1 MNKDEILKACFDLV
15 HKKIE
20 EVNMAIQTA
29 NHSLVEEDKSS
40 AGDKYETGR
49 EMIQQDLNRY
59 EQQLKNLT
67 QDLDLLQR
75 IQQSQETRT
84 DAVGLGSLVKTDKSI
99 FFLACSIGVVP
110 VGKNTIYCISL
121 VSPIGQVLQGK
132 KEGENFAFN
141 GVEHQILSLS

>member
-59 EQQLKNLT
+59 EQQLKVLT

-75 IQQSQETRT
+75 ILAVSGNT
-84 DAVGLGSLVKTDKSI
+84 DRCCWLRL
-99 FFLACSIGVVP
+99 F
-110 VGKNTIYCISL
+110 
-121 VSPIGQVLQGK
+121 
-132 KEGENFAFN
+132 GEN
-141 GVEHQILSLS
+141 G

>member
-1 MNKDEILKACFDLV
+1 MNKDEILKVCFHLV

-49 EMIQQDLNRY
+49 EMLQQDLNRY

-67 QDLDLLQR
+67 QDLDLLHR
-75 IQQSQETRT
+75 IQSQETRK

-110 VGKNTIYCISL
+110 IGKNTIYCISL

-132 KEGENFAFN
+132 KEGRNFAFN